1 MASRSTCHIQ
11 VPSPLSS
18 PQCPLELRSSSPL
31 PTALSYNFHRNA
43 SLTGPLCPP
52 ECQLHA
58 WTWRTPSNHHHGPI
72 TNSGGH
78 CSQCAL
84 VLPCTAL
91 RHTLPNAIVGHRSN
105 LVWLSSKKGWRMMSK
120 VSVSSLQAR
129 IRWRSSE
136 GHRPWKIKVVVHH
149 RG

>member
-1 MASRSTCHIQ
+1 MAARSTCHIQ

-43 SLTGPLCPP
+43 SLTGPLCPL

-58 WTWRTPSNHHHGPI
+58 WTWRIPSNHYHGPI

-91 RHTLPNAIVGHRSN
+91 RHTLPNATVGHRSN
-105 LVWLSSKKGWRMMSK
+105 LVWLSSKKGVEDDVQGQCKLTAGSDSMEK
-120 VSVSSLQAR
+120 Q
-129 IRWRSSE
+129 
-136 GHRPWKIKVVVHH
+136 
-149 RG
+149 